1 MTNYEESIDLK
12 ELFKYVINYKKIIII
27 STIIFFVLG
36 SFISL
41 RIPDTY
47 KASALISTVK
57 ENSSEETNFGFSG
70 LGGFGSFLGSNAS
83 DRTLEGIEILR
94 SYKFF
99 KNFSQKH
106 NVTVPLFASK
116 RWDKENRELKIDNK
130 LYDVEKSEWVV
141 YDNISSE
148 PSSLQ
153 AFEMFRNVFTVS
165 LNDDTGYITI
175 SVEHISPDIAKYW
188 VDNIIL
194 EVNNIVKNEDLNQ
207 AQRSIELFNEQL
219 TTVQLAE
226 LRSRLLDLMKG
237 QIEIV
242 NVANTRPEYLFKT
255 IDPAYSPEIKHS
267 PNRILIILIT
277 TIFGFLS
284 SIMFFI
290 FRFIFN

>member
-290 FRFIFN
+290 FRFIFK